1 MRRTLVTAVALAA
14 LAATALGAV
23 QVTARDARTVCLPA
37 AVIQAWS

>member
-1 MRRTLVTAVALAA
+1 MKRELVTVAALLA

-23 QVTARDARTVCLPA
+23 HVTDTERSKVCIPA

>member
-1 MRRTLVTAVALAA
+1 MRRTLVTAAALVA

-23 QVTARDARTVCLPA
+23 QVTAPEARTVCLPA

>member
-1 MRRTLVTAVALAA
+1 MKRQLVTAAALVA

-23 QVTARDARTVCLPA
+23 QITAPERAALCIPP

>member
-1 MRRTLVTAVALAA
+1 MTRMLITAAALMA

-23 QVTARDARTVCLPA
+23 HVTTSHVVCIPP